1 MRLLSMSSFIPIISL
16 KNTQSMSFCICCNP
30 SSSSSSLSSTPCT
43 QIPTMPTITDT
54 HTHLPPS
61 PSSPP
66 NLRSCFMSLNGTLP
80 SPLPET
86 RKGDV
91 LTVGVHPW
99 YVKDLPPSVLS
110 LPSPAPEKTGVYDV
124 DFKAMVK
131 GEIESRE
138 GMSIKEPRSL
148 SDRGKIGGCE

>member
-1 MRLLSMSSFIPIISL
+1 
-16 KNTQSMSFCICCNP
+16 
-30 SSSSSSLSSTPCT
+30 
-43 QIPTMPTITDT
+43 
-54 HTHLPPS
+54 
-61 PSSPP
+61 
-66 NLRSCFMSLNGTLP
+66 MSLNGTLP